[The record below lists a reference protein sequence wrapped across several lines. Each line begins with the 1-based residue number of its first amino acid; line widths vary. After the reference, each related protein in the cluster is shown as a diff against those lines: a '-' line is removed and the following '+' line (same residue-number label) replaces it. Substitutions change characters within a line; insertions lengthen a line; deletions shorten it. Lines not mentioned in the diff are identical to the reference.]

1 MNGILR
7 LTSCWASR
15 MALLL
20 HVNEASV
27 SQLSSREASDE
38 VVAAFAALLL
48 AVRRRRGDASLV
60 SALPLNEVT
69 LFEHHTLGEW
79 GSSAANRDRWR
90 VVRLMQSRS
99 PGWHRDRYDEASE
112 YRVAGDTLV
121 AFGDAHMSEGLL
133 VSFRTSGAWDIEW
146 AEGTRSHLVELEGEI
161 QLMSEDVRVRHG
173 SVESHLDAHLEWVS
187 LAGTA
192 DVESGADLQS
202 KCGQMFTKLRFLPRA
217 EDQLKSLDPTWVA
230 PVAQTLA
237 LMNRALVE
245 WSPTSSH
252 PAWYTR
258 VTADSQS
265 RRAEGLM
272 DFRDFDGTV
281 RTFDTHARFTP
292 GHGRIH
298 FKLDNSTRSATV
310 AHVGYKLL

>member
-1 MNGILR
+1 
-7 LTSCWASR
+7 

-27 SQLSSREASDE
+27 SELPSREASDE

-48 AVRRRRGDASLV
+48 AVRRRRGDAALV
-60 SALPLNEVT
+60 SSFPLSEVA

-79 GSSAANRDRWR
+79 GSRAANRDRWR

-99 PGWHRDRYDEASE
+99 PGWHRDRDDEASE
-112 YRVAGDTLV
+112 YCVGGDTVV
-121 AFGDAHMSEGLL
+121 ALGDAHMSEGLL
-133 VSFRTSGAWDIEW
+133 VSFRTSGVWDLEW
-146 AEGTRSHLVELEGEI
+146 VEGTRTYLVELDGEI
-161 QLMSEDVRVRHG
+161 QLKSEGVQVRHG

-187 LAGTA
+187 TAGTA
-192 DVESGADLQS
+192 EVESGADLQS
-202 KCGQMFTKLRFLPRA
+202 KCGEMFTKLKFLPRA
-217 EDQLKSLDPTWVA
+217 EDQLKSLDPKWVA

-237 LMNRALVE
+237 LLNRALVE
-245 WSPTSSH
+245 WSPSSSH
-252 PAWYTR
+252 PSWYTH

-272 DFRDFDGTV
+272 DFRDLDGTV

-298 FKLDNSTRSATV
+298 FKLDTATRTATV
-310 AHVGYKLL
+310 AHVGHKLL